1 MKFYTESIP
10 NVILSIVSRA
20 ATLILFE
27 VSLIDKYTLT
37 SKLIIHHISKGC
49 KPYLF
54 RLNLNTYSSGSTL
67 FHPFD
72 FLACAT
78 LLGNMWRQEI
88 QLYMVF
94 SFYNCGSS
102 RSQKHSLICKDEL
115 LYIGNQLWSLK
126 VVNIHVD
133 FFDCCV
139 TCWTKMCV
147 PIVVLYA

>member
-54 RLNLNTYSSGSTL
+54 RLNLNTYLSGSTPLTFWHVPHYLGICEDKRSNCIWHFL
-67 FHPFD
+67 FTTVD
-72 FLACAT
+72 LAGHENT
-78 LLGNMWRQEI
+78 H
-88 QLYMVF
+88 F
-94 SFYNCGSS
+94 
-102 RSQKHSLICKDEL
+102 ICKDEF
-115 LYIGNQLWSLK
+115 LYIGNQLWSLR

-139 TCWTKMCV
+139 TCWTKMWV